1 MQSIQLY
8 ISEIV
13 LSLSGFTQQ
22 TQQVSTEL
30 NDSNA
35 TFISS
40 GVEQGY
46 EITNTNEFNEVFT
59 ATIVSVDSE
68 TKLTLSNTIYGQ
80 NDQQAQY
87 VIIGKTT
94 DRVDMFKDESVSI
107 TQSIQNVK
115 DIAKVFTEF
124 TKTFTLPASKTNN
137 KIFKHYYNFDITG
150 GFDAR
155 TKKEATLELNYL
167 PFKKG
172 KIKLEGV
179 DLQNRRPK
187 SYRITFFGNTVTL
200 KDLLGEDKLNALTSL
215 NSLNETFAESDIRTA
230 LQRNPASNDVI
241 VPLITHTQRL
251 FYDSGDTSA
260 NTGNLH
266 PDSNKHGVEWS
277 NLKYA
282 LRIHKIIQAI
292 ELKYG
297 ITFSTD
303 FFSTSNDAYYD
314 LFMWLH
320 RKKGIV
326 SSGGQLEEYTKL
338 IDGWSTSSGVAADM
352 INSSTIKITQDNFI
366 DDFRIILTRSNTTPF
381 DLSLFKNGS
390 SIHTK
395 TNQTGTSVQINI
407 DGITTVNDD
416 DEFYAVLTYQ
426 SAITFSQ
433 IEWQV
438 SYTDPDGSDVD
449 RFQTGSFTA
458 PADFEFVITEQIPE
472 MKVIDFL
479 TGLFKM
485 FNLTTFVE
493 EDGTI
498 YVDTLDDFYANKKS
512 ISTAYDI
519 SEFVDVNSSQVN
531 VALPYREVSFSYEDT
546 DTFLAATHNQ
556 LFNQEWAKTDY
567 SQTDDDGNIVD
578 GGLYSVVAPF
588 GHPKYERIIDID
600 TEDKTGFQ
608 WGYSVDDNQESYIGK
623 PVLFYPVYAS
633 NSYNAGDGTGM
644 NFVTVITDDGT
655 HDGKVTITGNI
666 NMPSNSVSFSSST
679 STANINF
686 KDEKN
691 EYTGD
696 NTFTGTLF
704 KNYYETY
711 IENVFNTKNR
721 LTKVKAYL
729 PLRILLNFTLAD
741 RFDINGKRYKINSI
755 ETNLATGE
763 SNIELLNDL

>member
-1 MQSIQLY
+1 
-8 ISEIV
+8 
-13 LSLSGFTQQ
+13 
-22 TQQVSTEL
+22 
-30 NDSNA
+30 
-35 TFISS
+35 
-40 GVEQGY
+40 
-46 EITNTNEFNEVFT
+46 
-59 ATIVSVDSE
+59 
-68 TKLTLSNTIYGQ
+68 
-80 NDQQAQY
+80 
-87 VIIGKTT
+87 
-94 DRVDMFKDESVSI
+94 MFKDESVSI

-155 TKKEATLELNYL
+155 TKKDATLELNHL

-179 DLQNRRPK
+179 DLQNRKPK

-215 NSLNETFAESDIRTA
+215 NSLNETFSSSDIKSA
-230 LQRNPASNDVI
+230 LQRNPASNNVV
-241 VPLITHTQRL
+241 VPIITHTKRL
-251 FYDSGDTSA
+251 YYDSGDNTH
-260 NTGNLH
+260 NTGNLYYG
-266 PDSNKHGVEWS
+266 SGQKHGLAWNE
-277 NLKYA
+277 LKYA
-282 LRIHKIIQAI
+282 LRVHKIIEAI
-292 ELKYG
+292 ESRYG

-303 FFSTSNDAYYD
+303 FFNTSNDVYYD

-326 SSGGQLEEYTKL
+326 SSGGQLDEYTKL
-338 IDGWSTSSGVAADM
+338 IDGWSTASGDVSEI
-352 INSSTIKITQDNFI
+352 INSSTIRITFENAV
-366 DDFRIILTRSNTTPF
+366 DDFDLVLARSTSTPYDISITRNGTEIYAESGITSTNKNINLFSYVQDDAEYTATLTYTSALSFTNITWELDYTLPF
-381 DLSLFKNGS
+381 DP
-390 SIHTK
+390 
-395 TNQTGTSVQINI
+395 
-407 DGITTVNDD
+407 
-416 DEFYAVLTYQ
+416 
-426 SAITFSQ
+426 SAS
-433 IEWQV
+433 E
-438 SYTDPDGSDVD
+438 SYS
-449 RFQTGSFTA
+449 TGSFIA

-472 MKVIDFL
+472 IKVIDFL

-493 EDGTI
+493 DDGTI
-498 YVDTLDDFYANKKS
+498 YADDLDSFYANKKS

-567 SQTDDDGNIVD
+567 SQTDDDGNVVD
-578 GGLYSVVAPF
+578 GSLYGVVAPF
-588 GHPKYERIIDID
+588 GHPKYERLVDID
-600 TEDKTGFQ
+600 TESQTDIQ
-608 WGYSVDDNQESYIGK
+608 WGWSVDDNQESYIGK
-623 PVLFYPVYAS
+623 PLLFYPVYTNPSETISFIDVVNADG
-633 NSYNAGDGTGM
+633 SYN
-644 NFVTVITDDGT
+644 T
-655 HDGKVTITGNI
+655 HSAVSGSV
-666 NMPSNSVSFSSST
+666 NMPSNSVSFSSGT

-686 KDEKN
+686 KLEKN

-696 NTFTGTLF
+696 SSFTGTLF
-704 KNYYETY
+704 ENYYSTY
-711 IENVFNTKNR
+711 ITNVFNTKNR
-721 LTKVKAYL
+721 ITKVKAYL

-763 SNIELLNDL
+763 SNIELLNEL

>member
-1 MQSIQLY
+1 VQSIQLY

-13 LSLSGFTQQ
+13 LRLGGFTQQ
-22 TQQVSTEL
+22 TQQVATEL

-40 GVEQGY
+40 GVKQGY

-80 NDQQAQY
+80 GDQQAQY
-87 VIIGKTT
+87 VIIGKNT

-155 TKKEATLELNYL
+155 TKKDATLELNYL

-200 KDLLGEDKLNALTSL
+200 KDLLGEDKLNSLTSL
-215 NSLNETFAESDIRTA
+215 NSLNEIFAPANIKTA
-230 LQRNPASNDVI
+230 LQRNPASNNVI
-241 VPLITHTQRL
+241 VPIITHTKRL
-251 FYDSGDTSA
+251 FYDSGD
-260 NTGNLH
+260 NTPNKGNLFNH
-266 PDSNKHGVEWS
+266 TGGGSHNHGLAWNE
-277 NLKYA
+277 LKYA
-282 LRIHKIIQAI
+282 LRVNKIVQAI
-292 ELKYG
+292 ESRYD
-297 ITFSTD
+297 INFSTD
-303 FFSTSNDAYYD
+303 FFSTSNDVYYN

-320 RKKGIV
+320 RKKGVV
-326 SSGGQLEEYTKL
+326 SSGGQLDQSTKL
-338 IDGWSTSSGVAADM
+338 INGWSTASGDVSEI
-352 INSSTIKITQDNFI
+352 INSSTLLITDANLVNNFTLS
-366 DDFRIILTRSNTTPF
+366 LTRTTSIPY
-381 DLSLFKNGS
+381 DISITRNGTEIYAES
-390 SIHTK
+390 EITSTSKSI
-395 TNQTGTSVQINI
+395 NLYSYVQDGAQYSV
-407 DGITTVNDD
+407 T
-416 DEFYAVLTYQ
+416 LTYA
-426 SAITFSQ
+426 SALSFTSIEYEITYDLTST
-433 IEWQV
+433 E
-438 SYTDPDGSDVD
+438 SYD
-449 RFQTGSFTA
+449 TGSFSA

-472 MKVIDFL
+472 IKVIDFL

-493 EDGTI
+493 DDGTI
-498 YVDTLDDFYANKKS
+498 YVDDLDSFYTNKKS
-512 ISTAYDI
+512 VSTAYDI

-531 VALPYREVSFSYEDT
+531 IALPYREVSFSYEDT

-567 SQTDDDGNIVD
+567 SQTDDDGNVVD

-588 GHPKYERIIDID
+588 GHPKYERLVDLD
-600 TEDKTGFQ
+600 TESQTDIQ

-623 PVLFYPVYAS
+623 PLLFYPVYTNPS
-633 NSYNAGDGTGM
+633 EVISFIDIVNADGTY
-644 NFVTVITDDGT
+644 GT
-655 HDGKVTITGNI
+655 HSSISGSV
-666 NMPSNSVSFSSST
+666 NMPSNSVSFSSGT

-686 KDEKN
+686 KLEKN

-696 NTFTGTLF
+696 SSFTGTLF
-704 KNYYETY
+704 ENYYSTY
-711 IENVFNTKNR
+711 ITNVFNTKNR
-721 LTKVKAYL
+721 ITKVKAYL
-729 PLRILLNFTLAD
+729 PLKILLNFTLAD

-763 SNIELLNDL
+763 SNIELLNEL

>member
-8 ISEIV
+8 IE
-13 LSLSGFTQQ
+13 
-22 TQQVSTEL
+22 
-30 NDSNA
+30 
-35 TFISS
+35 
-40 GVEQGY
+40 
-46 EITNTNEFNEVFT
+46 
-59 ATIVSVDSE
+59 
-68 TKLTLSNTIYGQ
+68 GQ
-80 NDQQAQY
+80 
-87 VIIGKTT
+87 
-94 DRVDMFKDESVSI
+94 RVDMFKDESVSI

-155 TKKEATLELNYL
+155 TKKDATLELNYL

-179 DLQNRRPK
+179 DLQNRKPK

-215 NSLNETFAESDIRTA
+215 NSLNETFSSSDIKTA
-230 LQRNPASNDVI
+230 LQRNPASNDVV
-241 VPLITHTQRL
+241 VPIITHTKRL
-251 FYDSGDTSA
+251 YYDSGDNTH
-260 NTGNLH
+260 NTGNLYYG
-266 PDSNKHGVEWS
+266 SGQKHGLAWNE
-277 NLKYA
+277 LKYA
-282 LRIHKIIQAI
+282 LRVHKIIEAI
-292 ELKYG
+292 EDKYN

-303 FFSTSNDAYYD
+303 FFNTSNDAYYD

-326 SSGGQLEEYTKL
+326 SSGGQLDEYTKL
-338 IDGWSTSSGVAADM
+338 IDGWSTATGDVSEIV
-352 INSSTIKITQDNFI
+352 NSSTIRITFESAV
-366 DDFRIILTRSNTTPF
+366 DDFDLVLARSTSTPYDISITR
-381 DLSLFKNGS
+381 NGTEIYS
-390 SIHTK
+390 ES
-395 TNQTGTSVQINI
+395 
-407 DGITTVNDD
+407 GITSTNKNINLFPYVQDD
-416 DEFYAVLTYQ
+416 AEYTATLTYT
-426 SAITFSQ
+426 SALSFTNITWELDYTLPSDPSAS
-433 IEWQV
+433 E
-438 SYTDPDGSDVD
+438 SYS
-449 RFQTGSFTA
+449 TGSFTA

-472 MKVIDFL
+472 IKVIDFL

-493 EDGTI
+493 DDGTI
-498 YVDTLDDFYANKKS
+498 YVDDLDSFYANKKS

-556 LFNQEWAKTDY
+556 LFNQEWGKTDY
-567 SQTDDDGNIVD
+567 SRTDDDGNIVD
-578 GGLYSVVAPF
+578 GSLYSVVAPF
-588 GHPKYERIIDID
+588 GHPQYERLVDLD
-600 TEDKTGFQ
+600 TESQTDIQ
-608 WGYSVDDNQESYIGK
+608 WGWSVDDNQESYIGK
-623 PVLFYPVYAS
+623 PLLFYPVYTNPS
-633 NSYNAGDGTGM
+633 ETISFIDVVNADGTY
-644 NFVTVITDDGT
+644 NT
-655 HDGKVTITGNI
+655 HSAVSGSV
-666 NMPSNSVSFSSST
+666 NMPSNSVSFSSGT

-686 KDEKN
+686 KLEKN

-696 NTFTGTLF
+696 SSFTGTLF
-704 KNYYETY
+704 DNYYSTY
-711 IENVFNTKNR
+711 ITDVFNTKNR
-721 LTKVKAYL
+721 ITKVKAYL

-763 SNIELLNDL
+763 SNIELLNEL

>member
-8 ISEIV
+8 IE
-13 LSLSGFTQQ
+13 
-22 TQQVSTEL
+22 
-30 NDSNA
+30 
-35 TFISS
+35 
-40 GVEQGY
+40 
-46 EITNTNEFNEVFT
+46 
-59 ATIVSVDSE
+59 
-68 TKLTLSNTIYGQ
+68 GQ
-80 NDQQAQY
+80 R
-87 VIIGKTT
+87 I
-94 DRVDMFKDESVSI
+94 DMFKDESVSI

-155 TKKEATLELNYL
+155 TKKDATLELNYL

-179 DLQNRRPK
+179 DLQDRKPK

-215 NSLNETFAESDIRTA
+215 NSLNETFSSSEIKSA
-230 LQRNPASNDVI
+230 LQRNPASNDVV
-241 VPLITHTQRL
+241 VPIITHTKRL
-251 FYDSGDTSA
+251 YYDSGDNSH
-260 NTGNLH
+260 NTGNLYYA
-266 PDSNKHGVEWS
+266 SGNKHGLAWNE
-277 NLKYA
+277 LKYA
-282 LRIHKIIQAI
+282 VRIHKIIEAI
-292 ELKYG
+292 EDKYN

-303 FFSTSNDAYYD
+303 FFNTSNDAYYD
-314 LFMWLH
+314 LYMWLH

-326 SSGGQLEEYTKL
+326 SSGGQLDEYTKL
-338 IDGWSTSSGVAADM
+338 IDGWSTATGDVSEIV
-352 INSSTIKITQDNFI
+352 NSSTILITEGSFV
-366 DDFRIILTRSNTTPF
+366 DDFDLVLARSTSTPYDISITRNGTEIYSESGITSTNKNINLFPYVQDDAEYTATLTYTSALSFTNITWELDYTLPF
-381 DLSLFKNGS
+381 DPPAS
-390 SIHTK
+390 
-395 TNQTGTSVQINI
+395 
-407 DGITTVNDD
+407 
-416 DEFYAVLTYQ
+416 E
-426 SAITFSQ
+426 
-433 IEWQV
+433 
-438 SYTDPDGSDVD
+438 SYS
-449 RFQTGSFTA
+449 TGSFIA

-493 EDGTI
+493 DDGTI
-498 YVDTLDDFYANKKS
+498 YVDDLDSFYTNKKS

-556 LFNQEWAKTDY
+556 LFNQEWGKTDY
-567 SQTDDDGNIVD
+567 SQTDDDGNVVD
-578 GGLYSVVAPF
+578 GSLYSVVAPF
-588 GHPKYERIIDID
+588 GHPKYERLVDLD
-600 TEDKTGFQ
+600 TESQTDIQ
-608 WGYSVDDNQESYIGK
+608 WGWSVDDNQESYIGK
-623 PVLFYPVYAS
+623 PLLFYAVYTNPS
-633 NSYNAGDGTGM
+633 ETISFIDVVNADGTY
-644 NFVTVITDDGT
+644 NT
-655 HDGKVTITGNI
+655 HSAVSGSV
-666 NMPSNSVSFSSST
+666 NMPSNSVSFSSGT

-686 KDEKN
+686 KLEKN

-696 NTFTGTLF
+696 SSFTGTLF
-704 KNYYETY
+704 QNYYSTY
-711 IENVFNTKNR
+711 ITNVFNTKNR
-721 LTKVKAYL
+721 ITKVKAYL

-763 SNIELLNDL
+763 SNIELLNEL

>member
-8 ISEIV
+8 IE
-13 LSLSGFTQQ
+13 
-22 TQQVSTEL
+22 
-30 NDSNA
+30 
-35 TFISS
+35 
-40 GVEQGY
+40 
-46 EITNTNEFNEVFT
+46 
-59 ATIVSVDSE
+59 
-68 TKLTLSNTIYGQ
+68 GQ
-80 NDQQAQY
+80 
-87 VIIGKTT
+87 
-94 DRVDMFKDESVSI
+94 RVDMFKDESVSI

-155 TKKEATLELNYL
+155 TKKDATLELNYL

-215 NSLNETFAESDIRTA
+215 NSLNETFASSDIKTA

-241 VPLITHTQRL
+241 VPIITHTKRL
-251 FYDSGDTSA
+251 YYDSGDNTH
-260 NTGNLH
+260 NTGNLYYG
-266 PDSNKHGVEWS
+266 SGQKHGLAWNE
-277 NLKYA
+277 LKYA
-282 LRIHKIIQAI
+282 LRVHEIVKAI
-292 ELKYG
+292 ESKYG

-366 DDFRIILTRSNTTPF
+366 DDFRIVLTRSNTTPF

-390 SIHTK
+390 SIHTI

-493 EDGTI
+493 DDGTI
-498 YVDTLDDFYANKKS
+498 YVDDLDSFYANKKS

-546 DTFLAATHNQ
+546 DTFLSATHNQ
-556 LFNQEWAKTDY
+556 LFNQEWGKTDY
-567 SQTDDDGNIVD
+567 TQTDDDGNVVD
-578 GGLYSVVAPF
+578 GGLYSVLAPF
-588 GHPKYERIIDID
+588 GHPKYERLVNLD
-600 TEDKTGFQ
+600 TESQTDIQ
-608 WGYSVDDNQESYIGK
+608 WGWSVDDNQESYIGK
-623 PVLFYPVYAS
+623 PILFYPVYTNPS
-633 NSYNAGDGTGM
+633 ETISFIDVVNADGTY
-644 NFVTVITDDGT
+644 NTHSAVTGSV
-655 HDGKVTITGNI
+655 
-666 NMPSNSVSFSSST
+666 NMPSNSVSFSSGT

-686 KDEKN
+686 KLEKN

-696 NTFTGTLF
+696 SSFTGTLF

-711 IENVFNTKNR
+711 IANVFNTKNR
-721 LTKVKAYL
+721 ITKVKAYL

-763 SNIELLNDL
+763 SNIELLNEL

>member
-8 ISEIV
+8 I
-13 LSLSGFTQQ
+13 
-22 TQQVSTEL
+22 
-30 NDSNA
+30 
-35 TFISS
+35 
-40 GVEQGY
+40 
-46 EITNTNEFNEVFT
+46 
-59 ATIVSVDSE
+59 
-68 TKLTLSNTIYGQ
+68 KGQ
-80 NDQQAQY
+80 
-87 VIIGKTT
+87 
-94 DRVDMFKDESVSI
+94 RVDMFKDESVSI

-155 TKKEATLELNYL
+155 TKKDATLELNHL

-179 DLQNRRPK
+179 DLQNRKPK

-215 NSLNETFAESDIRTA
+215 NSLNETFSSSDIKSA
-230 LQRNPASNDVI
+230 LQRNPASNNVV
-241 VPLITHTQRL
+241 VPIITHTKRL
-251 FYDSGDTSA
+251 YYDSGDNTH
-260 NTGNLH
+260 NTGNLYYG
-266 PDSNKHGVEWS
+266 SGQKHGLAWNE
-277 NLKYA
+277 LKYA
-282 LRIHKIIQAI
+282 LRVHKIIEAI
-292 ELKYG
+292 ESRYG

-303 FFSTSNDAYYD
+303 FFNTSNDVYYD

-326 SSGGQLEEYTKL
+326 SSGGQLDEYTKL
-338 IDGWSTSSGVAADM
+338 IDGWSTASGDVSEI
-352 INSSTIKITQDNFI
+352 INSSTIRITFENAV
-366 DDFRIILTRSNTTPF
+366 DDFDLVLARSTSTPYDISITRNGTEIYAESGITSTNKNINLFSYVQDDAEYTATLTYTSALSFTNITWELDYTLPF
-381 DLSLFKNGS
+381 DP
-390 SIHTK
+390 
-395 TNQTGTSVQINI
+395 
-407 DGITTVNDD
+407 
-416 DEFYAVLTYQ
+416 
-426 SAITFSQ
+426 SAS
-433 IEWQV
+433 E
-438 SYTDPDGSDVD
+438 SYS
-449 RFQTGSFTA
+449 TGSFIA

-472 MKVIDFL
+472 IKVIDFL

-493 EDGTI
+493 DDGTI
-498 YVDTLDDFYANKKS
+498 YADDLDSFYANKKS

-567 SQTDDDGNIVD
+567 SQTDDDGNVVD
-578 GGLYSVVAPF
+578 GSLYGVVAPF
-588 GHPKYERIIDID
+588 GHPKYERLVDID
-600 TEDKTGFQ
+600 TESQTDIQ
-608 WGYSVDDNQESYIGK
+608 WGWSVDDNQESYIGK
-623 PVLFYPVYAS
+623 PLLFYPIYTNPSETISFIDVVNADG
-633 NSYNAGDGTGM
+633 SYN
-644 NFVTVITDDGT
+644 T
-655 HDGKVTITGNI
+655 HSAVSGSV
-666 NMPSNSVSFSSST
+666 NMPSNSVSFSSGT

-686 KDEKN
+686 KLEKN

-696 NTFTGTLF
+696 SSFTGTLF
-704 KNYYETY
+704 ENYYSTY
-711 IENVFNTKNR
+711 ITNVFNTKNR
-721 LTKVKAYL
+721 ITKVKAYL

-763 SNIELLNDL
+763 SNIELLNEL

>member
-13 LSLSGFTQQ
+13 LRLGGFTQQ

-40 GVEQGY
+40 GVKQGY
-46 EITNTNEFNEVFT
+46 GITNTNEFNEVFT

-80 NDQQAQY
+80 GDQQAQY
-87 VIIGKTT
+87 VIIGKKT

-124 TKTFTLPASKTNN
+124 TKTFALPASKTNN

-155 TKKEATLELNYL
+155 TKKDATLELNNL

-200 KDLLGEDKLNALTSL
+200 KDLLGEDKLNSLTSL
-215 NSLNETFAESDIRTA
+215 NSLNETYASSNIKAA
-230 LQRNPASNDVI
+230 LQRDPASNDVV
-241 VPLITHTQRL
+241 VPIITHSKRL
-251 FYDSGDTSA
+251 YYDSGDNTP
-260 NTGNLH
+260 NTGNLFNH
-266 PDSNKHGVEWS
+266 TGGGSHNHGLAYNE
-277 NLKYA
+277 LKYA
-282 LRIHKIIQAI
+282 LRVNNIIRAI
-292 ELKYG
+292 ESKYD
-297 ITFSTD
+297 INFSTD

-320 RKKGIV
+320 RKKGVV
-326 SSGGQLEEYTKL
+326 SSGGQLDQSIKL
-338 IDGWSTSSGVAADM
+338 INGWSTASGGVSEI
-352 INSSTIKITQDNFI
+352 INSSTLLITDANLVNNFTLS
-366 DDFRIILTRSNTTPF
+366 LTRTASTPYNI
-381 DLSLFKNGS
+381 SITRNGTEIYAES
-390 SIHTK
+390 
-395 TNQTGTSVQINI
+395 
-407 DGITTVNDD
+407 GITSTTKSINLYSYVQDD
-416 DEFYAVLTYQ
+416 AEYSATLTYT
-426 SAITFSQ
+426 SALSFTS
-433 IEWQV
+433 IEFELTYNLTSTE
-438 SYTDPDGSDVD
+438 SYN
-449 RFQTGSFTA
+449 TGSFSA

-472 MKVIDFL
+472 IKVIDFL

-493 EDGTI
+493 DNGTI
-498 YVDTLDDFYANKKS
+498 YVDDLDSFYANKKS

-531 VALPYREVSFSYEDT
+531 ASLPYREVSFSYEDT

-556 LFNQEWAKTDY
+556 LFNQEWAKTNY

-588 GHPKYERIIDID
+588 GHPKYERLVDLD
-600 TEDKTGFQ
+600 TESQTDIQ

-623 PVLFYPVYAS
+623 PILFYPVYTNPS
-633 NSYNAGDGTGM
+633 EVISFIDTVTDGTYGQHSSISGS
-644 NFVTVITDDGT
+644 V
-655 HDGKVTITGNI
+655 
-666 NMPSNSVSFSSST
+666 NMPSNSVSFSSGT

-686 KDEKN
+686 KLEKN

-696 NTFTGTLF
+696 SSFTGTLF
-704 KNYYETY
+704 QNHYSTY
-711 IENVFNTKNR
+711 ITNVFNTKNR

-763 SNIELLNDL
+763 SNIELLNEL